1 MFSISKP
8 WYRSA
13 TDVTFQESYPYT
25 MYVRSFVEKVE
36 TFRIHEK
43 CDKYKED
50 FVATFGTYPPP
61 CEYCLMN
68 QDCKKLIHKIHPVS
82 RPQSEVK

>member
-13 TDVTFQESYPYT
+13 TDVTFQGSYPYT

-50 FVATFGTYPPP
+50 FVATFG
-61 CEYCLMN
+61 
-68 QDCKKLIHKIHPVS
+68 K
-82 RPQSEVK
+82 